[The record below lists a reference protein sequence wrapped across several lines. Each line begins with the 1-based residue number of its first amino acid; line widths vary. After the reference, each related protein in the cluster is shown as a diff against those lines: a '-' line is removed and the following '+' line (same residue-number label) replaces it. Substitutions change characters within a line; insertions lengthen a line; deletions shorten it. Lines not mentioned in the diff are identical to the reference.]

1 MDYINSIKNIIYILL
16 LYFGLSNYLSAQD
29 STAVRILNKDFFV
42 FDKATQYQLLS
53 KDTFQN
59 QIQNYFS
66 RNRMGA
72 IGAPDLQLILQ
83 PKDEQIGA
91 RWFIPGYDNSLKLQ
105 NDRNYYETNSI
116 NTSVFAAAGSAKEQ
130 VLKMH
135 HFQKIGNDF
144 HLNFKLNRITSENFY
159 QYQKSFIN
167 NVRVSAHSLNNKKR
181 FGFRSSLTFDRFKH
195 NENGGIANDTIIP
208 QDVFINKN
216 LVPVRLKNAKRDY
229 RVLAGEA
236 FLTMRLTK
244 DSLSYIGHYLHAG
257 AIASVTKSEFF
268 DDPSTKYYDTTF
280 INPSATHDS
289 ICFSK
294 FTPEISYQFV
304 AEKFSFLLSHQ
315 SDYIKFAT
323 LDTSYNCL
331 SQIASLSGS
340 ANFLNKTLIV
350 KEKFDYIWNGF
361 NSGNYKF
368 NLDGIYSLSFLNS
381 KLNFQFIAE
390 NRSPDLF
397 YRHYKSN
404 YIIWRNQFQPV
415 STQSAS
421 LFWACKKYN
430 LTAGVVF
437 INQTNFIFIN
447 EFLQPQQIEKSINAL
462 RSTIEHTFHIYKFN
476 FTNTIHFQNQQHI
489 AFALPKW
496 FTQHQFFFRQLIKK
510 NGMVFQ
516 AGLQADFISNL
527 AATKYDPALNSFT
540 IIEKEKLLNGI
551 YFIDFFTSLNF
562 KELTFFIKTEHINQ
576 GFNASNFSLMQNYY
590 QRDRSFRFGL
600 KWNFF
605 D

>member
-1 MDYINSIKNIIYILL
+1 MKIIFYIFLLIIWA
-16 LYFGLSNYLSAQD
+16 SNYISAQD
-29 STAVRILNKDFFV
+29 STAIRILNKDFFV
-42 FDKATQYQLLS
+42 FDKATQHQLLS

-59 QIQNYFS
+59 QLQNYFY

-72 IGAPDLQLILQ
+72 IGVPDLQLILET
-83 PKDEQIGA
+83 KDEQLGA
-91 RWFIPGYDNSLKLQ
+91 IWFIPGYDNKLKLI

-167 NVRVSAHSLNNKKR
+167 NVRVSAHSLNSKKR
-181 FGFRSSLTFDRFKH
+181 FGFRSSITFDRFKH
-195 NENGGIANDTIIP
+195 NENGGIANDTII
-208 QDVFINKN
+208 QRDVFINKN

-236 FLTMRLTK
+236 FITMRLKK
-244 DSLSYIGHYLHAG
+244 DSLSHNGHYLHAG

-268 DDPSTKYYDTTF
+268 DDPSTNYYDTTY
-280 INPSATHDS
+280 INPTATHDS
-289 ICFSK
+289 ISFSK
-294 FTPEISYQFV
+294 ITPEISYQIV
-304 AEKFSFLLSHQ
+304 SKQYSFSLSQ
-315 SDYIKFAT
+315 KSDFSKFAT
-323 LDTSYNCL
+323 RDTSYNYL
-331 SQIASLSGS
+331 SQIASLYGAAS
-340 ANFLNKTLIV
+340 FLNNKIIV
-350 KEKFDYIWNGF
+350 KEKFDFIWNGF

-368 NLDGIYSLSFLNS
+368 NLDGTYSLSFLNS
-381 KLNFQFIAE
+381 KLNFQFISE

-397 YRHYKSN
+397 YRYYKSN
-404 YIIWRNQFQPV
+404 YINWKNQLRSV
-415 STQSAS
+415 SSQSTS
-421 LFWACKKYN
+421 LFWVCEKYN
-430 LTAGVVF
+430 LTAGVIFLSQTGF
-437 INQTNFIFIN
+437 IYIN
-447 EFLQPQQIEKSINAL
+447 EFLKPQQIEKRINAL
-462 RSTIEHTFHIYKFN
+462 RSTIEHNFHIYKFH

-496 FTQHQFFFRQLIKK
+496 FTQHQVYFRKLIKR
-510 NGMVFQ
+510 NGMIFMV
-516 AGLQADFISNL
+516 GLQADFISNL
-527 AATKYDPALNSFT
+527 TSTKYDPALNSFV
-540 IIEKEKLLNGI
+540 IIEKEKLLNEI
-551 YFIDFFTSLNF
+551 YFIDFFTSLKF

-576 GFNASNFSLMQNYY
+576 GFNGSNFSLMQNYY